1 VFQTAFEPLVARLA
15 LADEMLHAEVF
26 ERLAFASDSELV
38 IAFHAAKF
46 ELDLFVELPVLPA
59 QISFQ
64 LALVAHAI

>member
-1 VFQTAFEPLVARLA
+1 LA
-15 LADEMLHAEVF
+15 
-26 ERLAFASDSELV
+26 

-46 ELDLFVELPVLPA
+46 ELDLFAEFPVLPE